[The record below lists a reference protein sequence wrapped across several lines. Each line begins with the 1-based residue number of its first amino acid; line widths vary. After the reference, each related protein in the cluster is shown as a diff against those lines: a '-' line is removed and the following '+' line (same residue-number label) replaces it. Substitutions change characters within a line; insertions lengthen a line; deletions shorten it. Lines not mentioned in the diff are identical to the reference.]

1 MKKLFVLFAF
11 FAAACA
17 STSTGTADG
26 RIAAVEHRLDTASEW
41 SMKFTA
47 STTGSVESRFTGT
60 INVLKGN
67 FASIDADGFLRK
79 EPAHVRWEASG
90 SPSQVSHAL
99 TVAVIRLGITHNLAV
114 LAGGAKM
121 IENAEGGIDQAL
133 RMTNVAWDA
142 KAKKFTYH
150 IVVEGND
157 AGTGEL
163 WVGRGDMPRERK
175 LTVHFPNGD
184 MHVDEKY
191 EWR

>member
-1 MKKLFVLFAF
+1 
-11 FAAACA
+11 
-17 STSTGTADG
+17 
-26 RIAAVEHRLDTASEW
+26 
-41 SMKFTA
+41 MKFTA

-99 TVAVIRLGITHNLAV
+99 TVAVIRLGITHNLAL

-121 IENAEGGIDQAL
+121 IEHADGGIDQAL

-163 WVGRGDMPRERK
+163 WVGRGDM
-175 LTVHFPNGD
+175 
-184 MHVDEKY
+184 HVDEKY